1 MTDLASSASTAVST
15 RTPAEKPQG
24 ATTDEPA
31 CRICLEG
38 GDDDGKKGRLFVPCA
53 CKGTA
58 RFVHKHCLNEERRRA
73 SASDKS
79 RQCSTCGFGYVPT
92 RAPKQLKRSVKYY
105 AGAALMFLGMLCLLS
120 YWSGWLLRRQS
131 RRADRSVL
139 QLEFNKLL
147 YEDRGTS
154 LLHPSWCFPC
164 ALDRRE
170 DFLREATSAL
180 GFLVGDCRSF
190 NLRPIVVRLDPDAEA
205 PEELRMGWLYASV
218 DALSACGRRW
228 DLEVD
233 AQQPPLTVRIV
244 VALFGS
250 ILNAASLVT
259 TAAAVGFTILLLLKD
274 RHLGDYPVATQQL
287 MHRCFVGFALYCID
301 YGLSFK
307 TLTWRYNGDTAVSPL
322 FAVAVVLPRPLP
334 HPSSSHGPPVS
345 LVPSLTMDL
354 LKPISACFCGLT
366 SRLTTG
372 GSKNAGG
379 KARVCRICLADGV
392 DSETGRLFS
401 PCRCSGTNGSVHE
414 NCLRVWRQSA
424 HDRKHWSSC
433 GTCGFE
439 YCYWRPRPGRVR
451 RFVKR
456 RPILATSLI
465 YLVLSI
471 CAGFLATAWLRW
483 HEEYLLRATAK
494 ALENPESA
502 TPTKRPGKSSW
513 NATAII
519 DEMYYG
525 ELQLSGASLR
535 LFASVAGASLGDCT
549 WFKSPSLGSKVN
561 FINGGFSYGDGGADF
576 VTSASSYC
584 RPYAEDLGALLA
596 RPVLHVARGVGVIGA
611 VAVQPLS
618 SLLLLFFL
626 IVCRVVWRRRY
637 SAELHCLASQLWG
650 YRILLPRDLPSL
662 TNGDLT
668 GLLPRSHL
676 YHFAYVTATIVYS
689 FHVFRDLRKF
699 YLKCTTKKARM
710 LDFSETVEAKTA
722 GKVKGA

>member
-322 FAVAVVLPRPLP
+322 FAVAVVL
-334 HPSSSHGPPVS
+334 
-345 LVPSLTMDL
+345 
-354 LKPISACFCGLT
+354 
-366 SRLTTG
+366 
-372 GSKNAGG
+372 
-379 KARVCRICLADGV
+379 
-392 DSETGRLFS
+392 
-401 PCRCSGTNGSVHE
+401 NGSVHE